1 MKHATH
7 CALGFVLLIWWLAGT
22 VIAKG
27 FWSTAIACCF
37 PPWAMYLL
45 VERLLKIAG
54 IA

>member
-1 MKHATH
+1 MKRA
-7 CALGFVLLIWWLAGT
+7 AEYLSGFVLLVWWLAGT

-45 VERLLKIAG
+45 VERVLKIAG